1 MTAICPGRGAATVQQ
16 GVYNFTATEKIIFG
30 RPVREALTDT
40 AAALGKSRL
49 MIVASKTLHRQT
61 PVVSELLAALGPHCV
76 GVFDNC
82 AEHSPRASVL
92 ELVAKF
98 KELKP
103 DLVVTIG
110 GGSPMDTVKVA
121 LTCLAENVTDVAGFD
136 RIRISLAPDGQRLV
150 PAVKDPPFHQIIV
163 PTTLS
168 GAEFSSVAG
177 ITDPVRK
184 VKDLYAARR
193 VGAQVIILDPA
204 ITVHTSERLW
214 LSTGIRSLD
223 HAVETV
229 CSHQPQP
236 FTDANCLHALT
247 LLSRALRAV
256 KKNPADLS
264 ARLDCQLGV
273 WLACAGIGQIDWGA
287 SHGIGHQ
294 LGAVAGVLH
303 GHCSCV
309 MLPSVLRYNES
320 VNAERQAMVARAMDR
335 PHMSAADAVAELV
348 ADLGQ
353 PGRLR
358 DVGVTRDHFD
368 AIAAGAMQNLH
379 VRANPRKISSPKD
392 VIDILEMA
400 Y

>member
-1 MTAICPGRGAATVQQ
+1 VQQ
-16 GVYNFTATEKIIFG
+16 GIYKFTATEKVVFG
-30 RPVREALTDT
+30 RPVSEAVPEV
-40 AAALGKSRL
+40 AAELGKTRL
-49 MIVASKTLHRQT
+49 MIVASKTLNRKT
-61 PVVSELLAALGPHCV
+61 PVISTLKAALGDKCV
-76 GVFDNC
+76 AVYDEC
-82 AEHSPRASVL
+82 IEHSPRTDVL
-92 ELVAKF
+92 KLAARF
-98 KELKP
+98 KEVQP
-103 DLVVTIG
+103 DLVVTVG

-121 LTCLAENVTDVAGFD
+121 LCCLAENITDVAGFD
-136 RIRISLAPDGQRLV
+136 RIRISLGPDGKRNV
-150 PAVKDPPFHQIIV
+150 PAVKDPPFRQIIV

-168 GAEFSSVAG
+168 GAEFGSAAG
-177 ITDPVRK
+177 VTDPVRK
-184 VKDLYAARR
+184 VKDLYSARY

-204 ITVHTSERLW
+204 ITVHTPEHLW

-229 CSHQPQP
+229 CSRQPQP
-236 FTDANCLHALT
+236 FTDASCLHGLT

-256 KKNPADLS
+256 KKNPNDIA

-309 MLPSVLRYNES
+309 MLPSVLRYNHAI
-320 VNAERQAMVARAMDR
+320 NAERQAWIAKAMDR
-335 PHMSAADAVAELV
+335 PNMPAADAIAELV
-348 ADLGQ
+348 SDLGQ

-358 DVGVTRDHFD
+358 DVGVTRDHFA
-368 AIAAGAMQNLH
+368 AIANGAMQNLH
-379 VRANPRKISSPKD
+379 VRANPRPITSTQD
-392 VIDILEMA
+392 VLDILELA